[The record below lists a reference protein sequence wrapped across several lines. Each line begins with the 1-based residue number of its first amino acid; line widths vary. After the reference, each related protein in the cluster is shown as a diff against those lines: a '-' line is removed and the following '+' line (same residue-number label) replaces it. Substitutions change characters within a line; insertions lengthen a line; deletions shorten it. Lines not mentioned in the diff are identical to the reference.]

1 MSKKAFDKIAE
12 GLREALS
19 VARGEAKPARLHILP
34 DNAPLHVI
42 GVIRDRNLDKSSAI
56 TVLFSGPIGDADLR
70 EFHEYVSKW
79 RAPLDTDIGVC
90 DTSGCG

>member
-1 MSKKAFDKIAE
+1 
-12 GLREALS
+12 LEAS
-19 VARGEAKPARLHILP
+19 GVTADDAT

-79 RAPLDTDIGVC
+79 RVENGDE
-90 DTSGCG
+90 S